1 MEPVTLQAVLRE
13 TVGKDKDGRFI
24 VPDKKTVS
32 VHLSRDTGGLHLQRV
47 VALFIGETYV
57 KLETHKGETVY
68 VSFEDV
74 RAVVV
79 EEREKKA
86 GFGT

>member
-13 TVGKDKDGRFI
+13 TVGKEREGRFV
-24 VPDKKTVS
+24 VPDKKSMS
-32 VHLSRDTGGLHLQRV
+32 VHLSRETGGLTLQRV
-47 VALFIGETYV
+47 VALFVGETYV
-57 KLETHKGETVY
+57 RLETHKGETIY

-74 RAVVV
+74 RAIVV
-79 EEREKKA
+79 EEKEKKA